1 MLIRKR
7 LLALLTAVMLLCTM
21 GVTAFAYDV
30 PDMSKKG
37 SIQITM
43 QQGKKVVSGGTLT
56 LYRVGAV
63 SENDGN
69 YNFVL
74 TGDFQDCGASLDK
87 IQSAELAKKLA
98 QYAANKKL
106 TGTTKEIGK
115 DGTVSFTDL
124 ELGLYLLVQN
134 KAATGYNKV
143 ESFLVTVPMQ
153 ENGKYI
159 YDVNASP
166 KVEVKPTST
175 TPTTPSTQKPTTPTS
190 ATLPKTGQLNWP
202 IPILVV
208 SGLVLFSIGWML
220 RFGNKKD
227 RYEK

>member
-7 LLALLTAVMLLCTM
+7 LLALFTTVMVLCTM
-21 GVTAFAYDV
+21 SVAAFAHDV
-30 PDMSKKG
+30 PDISKKG

-43 QQGKKVVSGGTLT
+43 QQGKTVVSGGNLT

-69 YNFVL
+69 YSFVL
-74 TGDFQDCGASLDK
+74 TGDFKDCGASLDK
-87 IQSAELAKKLA
+87 LQSNELANKLA

-115 DGTVSFTDL
+115 DGTASFTDL

-143 ESFLVTVPMQ
+143 DSFLVTVPML

-166 KVEVKPTST
+166 KVEVKPNPT
-175 TPTTPSTQKPTTPTS
+175 TPTTPSTQKPSTPS
-190 ATLPKTGQLNWP
+190 SSTLPKTGQLNWP
-202 IPILVV
+202 VPILVV

-220 RFGNKKD
+220 RFGNKKGN
-227 RYEK
+227 YEK